1 MNALNAR
8 RMGYALVMAAMLAA
22 GLSTGTRLYYL
33 IFLALAAMLALG
45 AVSALWTLV
54 TLKFDIKGV
63 RTRVNRGERMMTV
76 FAVRHACLLPVAAI
90 RVHLSVPSAY
100 APDQEVNVS
109 CPPFARRTFRQVIL
123 CPHRGVYDAG
133 VTRISVEDVFGLVSL
148 SRRPNLKL
156 VKLEV
161 LPRIAEV
168 APLRLHSID
177 QGPEYRSRAAED
189 NASPSDVRAWQEG
202 DELKKV
208 HWKLS
213 LRKRE
218 LLVRTYEE
226 SARPDT
232 LIIPDLAEITALRD
246 QQLTLEDC
254 VCEAALSAAQAQ
266 LRAGYPVRMPLIGAR
281 PREIGGQSPADIA
294 AFSEAML
301 RVRFDSPYGYEQVLT
316 LMLARFQRTGGAV
329 LVTARL
335 TTRIAD
341 MALRMQRSGI
351 ATRLVWISDD
361 DRDES
366 MALIERVKMGGVQ
379 AERVDPWNS
388 GATADGQGAAE
399 AAFDDAYDGG
409 VPR

>member
-1 MNALNAR
+1 MAALNSR
-8 RMGYALVMAAMLAA
+8 RLGYGLVMAAMLLA
-22 GLSTGTRLYYL
+22 GLSTGLRFYYL
-33 IFLALAAMLALG
+33 VFLALLAMPALG
-45 AVSALWTLV
+45 LIAAVWTLA

-63 RTRVNRGERMMTV
+63 KARVNRGERMVTV
-76 FAVRHACLLPVAAI
+76 FTVRHASLLPVSAI
-90 RVHLSVPSAY
+90 HVLLNVPSAY
-100 APDQEVNVS
+100 APTQEVNVS
-109 CPPFARRTFRQVIL
+109 CPPFARRTFRQVIR
-123 CPHRGVYDAG
+123 CPHRGVYEAG
-133 VTRISVEDVFGLVSL
+133 VTRISVEDVFGLIRL
-148 SRRPNLKL
+148 GRNPRAKL
-156 VKLEV
+156 VRLEV
-161 LPRIAEV
+161 LPKARQV
-168 APLRLHSID
+168 PPLPLSSID

-232 LIIPDLAEITALRD
+232 LVIPDLAEITALRD

-254 VCEAALSAAQAQ
+254 VCEASLSAAQAQ
-266 LRAGYPVRMPLIGAR
+266 LRAGYPVRMPLVGAK
-281 PREIGGQSPADIA
+281 PREIAGQFPADIP
-294 AFSEAML
+294 AFSEALL
-301 RVRFDSPYGYEQVLT
+301 RVKFDSPYGYEQVLT

-341 MALRMQRSGI
+341 MALRMQRSGV
-351 ATRLVWISDD
+351 ATKLVWVSDD

-366 MALIERVKMGGVQ
+366 MALVERLCMGGVK
-379 AERVDPWNS
+379 AERLDPWAS
-388 GATADGQGAAE
+388 DGPADAEKQAE
-399 AAFDDAYDGG
+399 AAFDDEYDG
-409 VPR
+409 